1 MRYCTGYIGVAC
13 VDGRCPGAQ
22 EDEDGRK
29 RRMKCD
35 NCWYYNGCE
44 DCAAPF
50 YKCCPEG
57 KEETT

>member
-22 EDEDGRK
+22 EDDDGRK

-35 NCWYYNGCE
+35 KCLFYNGCE

-50 YKCCPEG
+50 YKC
-57 KEETT
+57 